1 MRQKTSHFLIGLFVI
16 TGALLIVLGV
26 IVLGAT
32 TGLRQTVLIETCFDE
47 SVQGLE
53 NGSPMRLR
61 GVKIGEVQE
70 ITFANRIY
78 PTQHTYALVRVAVA
92 TRSLGAED
100 VSRARRAVQELITQG
115 MCVRLA
121 PQGITG
127 NLYLESEMKPTHG
140 DALKIRETTFNATPL
155 PIYPFKFIIPI
166 AGATVLLQGLSEMLR
181 CVVCLRRGEWTPRLD
196 DAEEIDVVE
205 QQLAGS
211 TYVDEEA
218 RRDAI
223 ARAKSIDDAAR
234 QRMQQE

>member
-1 MRQKTSHFLIGLFVI
+1 MTIDKLLHGVESFNTLVGKAF
-16 TGALLIVLGV
+16 AWLIVALMLLVCVEVFKRYILNMPTAWVFDVSNMMYGTLFMMSGAYALAHDGHV
-26 IVLGAT
+26 RGDFLYGSMPPRRQAALDLVLYVAFFLPGILA
-32 TGLRQTVLIETCFDE
+32 L
-47 SVQGLE
+47 
-53 NGSPMRLR
+53 
-61 GVKIGEVQE
+61 
-70 ITFANRIY
+70 
-78 PTQHTYALVRVAVA
+78 TYAGWVYA
-92 TRSLGAED
+92 
-100 VSRARRAVQELITQG
+100 
-115 MCVRLA
+115 
-121 PQGITG
+121 
-127 NLYLESEMKPTHG
+127 G

-166 AGATVLLQGLSEMLR
+166 AGATVLLQGISEMVR

-211 TYVDEEA
+211 TYVDEDA

>member
-1 MRQKTSHFLIGLFVI
+1 MTIDKLLHSVESFNTLVGKAF
-16 TGALLIVLGV
+16 AWLIVALM
-26 IVLGAT
+26 VLVCVEVFKRYILNMPTAWVFDVSNMMYGTLFMMSGAYALAHD
-32 TGLRQTVLIETCFDE
+32 GHVRGDFLYGSMPPRRQAALDLVLY
-47 SVQGLE
+47 
-53 NGSPMRLR
+53 
-61 GVKIGEVQE
+61 
-70 ITFANRIY
+70 FAFFLPGILAL
-78 PTQHTYALVRVAVA
+78 TYAGWVYA
-92 TRSLGAED
+92 
-100 VSRARRAVQELITQG
+100 
-115 MCVRLA
+115 
-121 PQGITG
+121 
-127 NLYLESEMKPTHG
+127 G